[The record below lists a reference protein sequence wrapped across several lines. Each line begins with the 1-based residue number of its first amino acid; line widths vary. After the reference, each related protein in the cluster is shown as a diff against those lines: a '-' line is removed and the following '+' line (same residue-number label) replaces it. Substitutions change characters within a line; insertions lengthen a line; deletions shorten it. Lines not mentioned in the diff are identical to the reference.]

1 MGGAEMTSG
10 EAATAFLAIPDGWG
24 IVDTAASQALIGEK
38 CLDKWTAKLKGKG
51 FQVIRRAATGPA
63 PVGIGGKGKLVGSAL
78 VPTRIGEADGIME
91 FQVMKGDIPPLLP
104 IQALTELGVV
114 IDVPDQKIFL
124 KHLGCEVA
132 MMKLPPQH
140 CAIELSDF
148 REGEVLNLPAPLEQR
163 LGVRSADFQD
173 ERARGERVKYYRALL
188 SRARPTRQESQNRS
202 DRDEGDIRRRREQ
215 GFHDSAQRSG
225 REDGWGGRKRL
236 P

>member
-1 MGGAEMTSG
+1 MGGVEEDLSPIAAPLPEGPPPAPLPGPPVGGAEMTSG
-10 EAATAFLAIPDGWG
+10 EAAAAFLAIPDGWG

-104 IQALTELGVV
+104 IQALTELGAV

-132 MMKLPPQH
+132 MMKLPSQH
-140 CAIELSDF
+140 CAIELSGF
-148 REGEVLNLPAPLEQR
+148 REGEVLSLPAPL
-163 LGVRSADFQD
+163 G
-173 ERARGERVKYYRALL
+173 RAWACG
-188 SRARPTRQESQNRS
+188 RPTSKT
-202 DRDEGDIRRRREQ
+202 RELEA
-215 GFHDSAQRSG
+215 S
-225 REDGWGGRKRL
+225 E
-236 P
+236 